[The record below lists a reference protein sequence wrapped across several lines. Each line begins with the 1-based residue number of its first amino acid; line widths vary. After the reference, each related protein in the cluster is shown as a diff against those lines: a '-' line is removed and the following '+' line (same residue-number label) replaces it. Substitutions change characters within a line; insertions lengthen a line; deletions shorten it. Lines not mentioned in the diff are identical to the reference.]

1 MLSVSLNE
9 VEQISL
15 KAARG
20 AGAGWGVAEDVARAA
35 RWMAERGLDWS
46 APLLRL
52 LASGDVAA
60 RLRTACE
67 IADLLP
73 GAQAGDRWIIEGCAP
88 AWGLAIVSTALYD
101 GVVTVD
107 LAWAG
112 GVARLQRAGG
122 VSTDKP
128 LRELDL
134 CVPERVTVTVGAEG
148 PPLAHRV
155 AATARRSTLETAVWR
170 EFGAYAARTTVVASA
185 RSRTAGAG
193 GGRVDDD

>member
-20 AGAGWGVAEDVARAA
+20 AGAGWGVAEDVARAT

-60 RLRTACE
+60 HLRTAFE

-73 GAQAGDRWIIEGCAP
+73 GARCEERWIIEGCAP
-88 AWGLAIVSTALYD
+88 VWGLAILSAALYGRD
-101 GVVTVD
+101 ATLD
-107 LAWAG
+107 LAWSGGLARQHAAG
-112 GVARLQRAGG
+112 GMSADR
-122 VSTDKP
+122 P
-128 LRELDL
+128 LRELGL
-134 CVPERVTVTVGAEG
+134 FVPERVTVTIGAEA

-155 AATARRSTLETAVWR
+155 TATARRSTLETAVWR
-170 EFGAYAARTTVVASA
+170 EIGAYAARTYVAASA